1 MKRHNVRTGPHR
13 YVLIGLLQIVT
24 NSVQAREVSGMLEA
38 VGGTNEDM
46 ISLQTEIAGHVA
58 THEEALAR
66 MRLELAA
73 LQAELPAAPEPAAPK
88 FDPEKHPLLRK
99 AVEKQEPEKAIVY
112 STGDVVEAQWSDRS
126 WYKAKVQSV
135 LGSASAPKYLVRFI
149 EYDDSLT
156 VDRHA
161 IRPLAHK
168 RKQELDRVATASP
181 ATPVTSTPNVISGPV
196 SLNANAQV
204 AKKTGIEEDRKP
216 KLNPHNIAN
225 QGVLKKRKNNWQDFN
240 NSKKAKSTR
249 KESQFRTSTEVN
261 SRGAFT
267 QPLADSGAF
276 TDITIVG
283 FTGSGRPM
291 TETVARK
298 RYDRKADAELDEEAN
313 RPHAASPAYATP
325 PRRERY

>member
-1 MKRHNVRTGPHR
+1 M
-13 YVLIGLLQIVT
+13 I
-24 NSVQAREVSGMLEA
+24 EA
-38 VGGTNEDM
+38 VGTNEEM
-46 ISLQTEIAGHVA
+46 AGLQKEINGHVA
-58 THEEALAR
+58 LHEEAIAR
-66 MRLELAA
+66 LKSELAA

-99 AVEKQEPEKAIVY
+99 AIEKQEPEKAIVY

-135 LGSASAPKYLVRFI
+135 LGSASAPKYVVRFI

-156 VDRHA
+156 VDGHA

-168 RKQELDRVATASP
+168 RKRELDAVATASP
-181 ATPVTSTPNVISGPV
+181 AMPVTSTPHVISGPA
-196 SLNANAQV
+196 SLNPNAQLV
-204 AKKTGIEEDRKP
+204 KKNTIENDSKP

-225 QGVLKKRKNNWQDFN
+225 QGVLKKRKNNWQEFT
-240 NSKKAKSTR
+240 NSKMAKSTR

-267 QPLADSGAF
+267 QPLADSGTF
-276 TDITIVG
+276 TDVTTVG
-283 FTGSGRPM
+283 FTNSGRPM

-313 RPHAASPAYATP
+313 HAHAAPPAYVAP